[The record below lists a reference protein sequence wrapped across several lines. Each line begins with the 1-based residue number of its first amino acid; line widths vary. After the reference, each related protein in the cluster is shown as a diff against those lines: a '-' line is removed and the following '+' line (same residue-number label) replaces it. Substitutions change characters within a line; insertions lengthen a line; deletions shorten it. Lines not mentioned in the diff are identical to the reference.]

1 MNSKGGGV
9 GGFSLSGNS
18 MHVGSGFGAGPNRG
32 GKGGGQRSR
41 TTQSSTR
48 GMVAAPMQMM
58 SQGLQGSSNMASRGR
73 AAMGPVTDNAPVT
86 TSPRAPSSG
95 RMNTGYSQGGEGA
108 GAPVKKPSRCVRAKG
123 WSREVED
130 AYRIQQCG
138 WRDIQEYQCTHGE
151 VQRWD
156 DSGFIRCVRVQKN
169 GFFTYWQ
176 REREC
181 FDKFVPKVKLYEY
194 E

>member
-1 MNSKGGGV
+1 
-9 GGFSLSGNS
+9 
-18 MHVGSGFGAGPNRG
+18 MHVGSSGFGAGPNRGSSLPGG

-48 GMVAAPMQMM
+48 GQVAAPMQMM

-73 AAMGPVTDNAPVT
+73 AAMGPVTDNVPAT
-86 TSPRAPSSG
+86 ISPRAPSG
-95 RMNTGYSQGGEGA
+95 GCIQNNGYSQGGEGA
-108 GAPVKKPSRCVRAKG
+108 GGPVKKPARCIRAKG